1 MLVQKWCGWTCKQN
15 FLVL

>member
-15 FLVL
+15 ILVL